1 MATIKKAHRIR
12 LLFWLIAAAFVYLA
26 YQNKNWA
33 DVTATLNRISYWGT
47 ITTVVAL
54 LLAISELLHS
64 ISVSRTLQQQTLAV
78 LNDVKRVETASTL
91 SDCIAAIDL
100 ITRHLLD
107 ERYDAALT
115 GFQHFR
121 KMLVKT
127 GYRFPVMQAADQPL
141 DQLGVLELHLLA
153 STRTTGA
160 APYSKA
166 QKRDVLVKMLA
177 IKREVEAM
185 NEKNREAV

>member
-1 MATIKKAHRIR
+1 MATIKEQRIR
-12 LLFWLIAAAFVYLA
+12 LLFWITAVVFVYLA

-33 DVTATLNRISYWGT
+33 DVNATLNLVSYWGT
-47 ITTVVAL
+47 IATVVAL
-54 LLAISELLHS
+54 FLAISELIHS
-64 ISVSRTLQQQTLAV
+64 ISISRSLQQQTLAV
-78 LNDVKRVETASTL
+78 LNEIKKIETASTL

-100 ITRHLLD
+100 ITRHLLE

-127 GYRFPVMQAADQPL
+127 GFRFPVAQQADQTL
-141 DQLGVLELHLLA
+141 DQLGALELHLLA

-160 APYSKA
+160 APFSKA
-166 QKRDVLVKMLA
+166 QKHEVLVKMLA
-177 IKREVEAM
+177 IKQEVEAM
-185 NEKNREAV
+185 NEKNREVT